1 MKIRQRLLRGLLS
14 VHKVLGTV
22 MSLFLLMWFISG
34 MVMMYHDM
42 PWIADKELP
51 HLTTLPAS
59 AGDSLMVMQ
68 RDTALQTVHSLT
80 LSSYHGHPVYR
91 VRTDESLKLDAY
103 TLKPIDGTTT
113 LDTAR
118 EVALRWYPE
127 IVEER
132 EIHELEAFIPLSSYR
147 EHFPI
152 YRFTLGDP
160 DRTIIYV
167 SGVTGEVVQA
177 TTRMERFWSW
187 IGPIPHYLYFWQLR
201 QYRDAWI
208 SVVTWIG
215 AIGAVMCLSGI
226 VLGLVMYL
234 KVYRRTRKWRTPYRK
249 PFYLRWHHIL
259 GLFFGLFMF
268 TFTLSGVYSLNSLPK
283 WMVGK
288 SDRDLTLS
296 LMKGNDI
303 EVTPTLQAEIQAILR
318 SDTDSIKVI
327 TVSQL
332 GEDRFYK
339 VGYSFGYKYM
349 EVDEAGRVSE
359 HMMTEEELHSYL
371 DERTNAPYE
380 IELITKYDSQYT
392 SGKTEKK
399 ELPVYKVKIQDADDN
414 LLYLAPK
421 SGNMR
426 VFSTAS
432 RNQSWLYPKLHSF
445 RFAYLSNHP
454 LLRQILLWT
463 LLLGGAAVSLTGV
476 RLGIRYLIRT
486 FRRKKR

>member
-14 VHKVLGTV
+14 VHRVLGTV
-22 MSLFLLMWFISG
+22 MSLFLLMWFVSG

-51 HLTTLPAS
+51 HLTTLPPTA
-59 AGDSLMVMQ
+59 ADSLMVMP
-68 RDTALQTVHSLT
+68 RDTALQTIGSLT
-80 LSSYHGHPVYR
+80 LSSYHGHPIYR
-91 VRTDESLKLDAY
+91 VRTDKPLKLDAL
-103 TLKPIDGTTT
+103 TLTAIDGTTT
-113 LDTAR
+113 LDEAR
-118 EVALRWYPE
+118 EVALRWYPD

-132 EIHELEAFIPLSSYR
+132 EINELEAFIPLSSYR
-147 EHFPI
+147 KHFPI

-167 SGVTGEVVQA
+167 SGVTGDVVQA

-187 IGPIPHYLYFWQLR
+187 IGPIPHFLYFWQLR
-201 QYRDAWI
+201 QYLETWI

-215 AIGAVMCLSGI
+215 AIGALMCLSGI
-226 VLGLVMYL
+226 ILGLIMYL
-234 KVYRRTRKWRTPYRK
+234 KVYRRTRKWRTPYLK
-249 PFYLRWHHIL
+249 PFYLKWHHIL

-268 TFTLSGVYSLNSLPK
+268 TFALSGVYSLNSLPS

-288 SDRDLTLS
+288 SDRSLTLS
-296 LMKGNDI
+296 LMRGNDI
-303 EVTPTLQAEIQAILR
+303 EVTPILQAEIQAILR
-318 SDTDSIKVI
+318 SYSDSIKVI
-327 TVSQL
+327 TVTQL
-332 GEDRFYK
+332 GDDRFYK
-339 VGYSFGYKYM
+339 VGYASGYKYL
-349 EVDEAGRVSE
+349 EVDTAGKVSE
-359 HMMTEEELHSYL
+359 HTMTEKELHSYL
-371 DERTNAPYE
+371 DERTAAPYD
-380 IELITKYDSQYT
+380 IELLTKYDSHYS
-392 SGKTEKK
+392 SGKKGQK
-399 ELPVYKVKIQDADDN
+399 ELPVYKVRIHDADEN

-426 VFSTAS
+426 VFSSAS

-454 LLRQILLWT
+454 ILRQILMWT
-463 LLLGGAAVSLTGV
+463 LLMGGAAVSLTGV